1 MFSMITPKGF
11 FLNVG
16 PRFSLPVYSHY
27 SQKITDQNVDAYN
40 VTKDVHVPNELVT
53 GAITDDQAK
62 QSGSLKLSKLNVML
76 SAELGYEWKL
86 KNSQA
91 FGLGVYANYS
101 VYTLYSNDPTGK
113 MINDM
118 NPDAA
123 TGGVTPVVVDNV
135 NNAYVKD
142 QGLGYFDAG
151 IKLAYHFNW
160 IRDTLN
166 KGKRKK

>member
-1 MFSMITPKGF
+1 
-11 FLNVG
+11 
-16 PRFSLPVYSHY
+16 
-27 SQKITDQNVDAYN
+27 
-40 VTKDVHVPNELVT
+40 
-53 GAITDDQAK
+53 
-62 QSGSLKLSKLNVML
+62 ML